1 MLMNKDALLTVVK
14 EKTGV
19 PKTELETLWEVFQET
34 IGEELKAGGEI
45 TIAGVGKL
53 KAITRAARTGR
64 NPQTGEA
71 IEIPAKRSVKLV
83 VSSKF

>member
-1 MLMNKDALLTVVK
+1 MTKDALLAAVK
-14 EKTGV
+14 EKTGA
-19 PKTELETLWEVFQET
+19 PKTELETLWAAFQET
-34 IGEELKAGGEI
+34 IAEELRAGGEF

-71 IEIPAKRSVKLV
+71 IEIPAKRSIKLV